1 MLGILKYQ
9 NPSGTLPELIQRINK
24 KSKANFVQRLLDP
37 NRKHIQDWV
46 NPLSVSTHKLGWAT
60 EDTKQGAFV
69 YPEVQEIDGELVD
82 FTNPIYRRS
91 EGINSAVERRDT
103 VRMTPEQA
111 KWFTENYKQY
121 YPGFENGS
129 R

>member
-9 NPSGTLPELIQRINK
+9 NPSGALPELIQRINK

-37 NRKHIQDWV
+37 NRKHIQNWV
-46 NPLSVSTHKLGWAT
+46 NPLSIATHKLGWAT

-82 FTNPIYRRS
+82 FTNPIYKRS

>member
-37 NRKHIQDWV
+37 NREYIQNWV
-46 NPLSVSTHKLGWAT
+46 NPLDIATHKLGWAT

-69 YPEVQEIDGELVD
+69 YPEIQEIDGELVD

-91 EGINSAVERRDT
+91 EGINSAIERRDT

-111 KWFTENYKQY
+111 EWFTKNYKRY
-121 YPGFENGS
+121 YPNF
-129 R
+129 